1 MRTPFRLGLALVALL
16 GLTLGAGAQTTIGQA
31 RPPRTVDW
39 SWLGPFGLYDTAALQ
54 RGFQV
59 YKEVCSA
66 CHSLNL
72 VSFHSL
78 SEPGGPG
85 FTDAEM
91 KAIAASYKIPAEPND
106 KGEIFDAN
114 GTRLTRPGTPADHF
128 PPPFANDEAA
138 RAANNGALPPDQ
150 SVLVKAREG
159 GADYVYSICAGFGE
173 TPPAGFT
180 VMSGKYYNPYFD
192 GWNIS
197 MPPPLQAN
205 SVTYSDGTKATV
217 DQECKD
223 VTSFLMWAAEPKL
236 DERKHLGFEVILFL
250 LLFSGLLYLTYRRVW
265 RDAH

>member
-1 MRTPFRLGLALVALL
+1 MPSKIRLGLTFAALL
-16 GLTLGAGAQTTIGQA
+16 GMTCVAAAQSTEKAI
-31 RPPRTVDW
+31 PPKTVAW
-39 SWLGPFGLYDTAALQ
+39 SFQGPFGSYDRASLQ

-78 SEPGGPG
+78 SEPGGPS

-91 KAIAASYKIPAEPND
+91 KAIAASYKIPADPND
-106 KGEIFDAN
+106 KGELFDDK

-128 PPPFANDEAA
+128 PAPFANEQAA

-159 GADYVYSICAGFGE
+159 GSDYVYSICSGYGQ
-173 TPPAGFT
+173 TPPAGFKVLT
-180 VMSGKYYNPYFD
+180 GKYYNPYFD

-197 MPPPLQAN
+197 MPQPVSDN
-205 SVTYSDGTKATV
+205 SVTYSDRTKATI
-217 DQECKD
+217 DQECHD
-223 VTSFLMWAAEPKL
+223 VVTFLTWAAEPKME
-236 DERKHLGFEVILFL
+236 ERKHLGFEVILFL
-250 LLFSGLLYLTYRRVW
+250 LGFAGLLFLSYRRIW
-265 RDAH
+265 RDMH

>member
-1 MRTPFRLGLALVALL
+1 MRTTFRLGLALAALL
-16 GLTLGAGAQTTIGQA
+16 GAATAAAAQTAGTPQQ
-31 RPPRTVDW
+31 PKTVDW
-39 SWLGPFGLYDTAALQ
+39 SWQGPFGAYDRASLQ

-78 SEPGGPG
+78 SEPGGPS

-91 KAIAASYKIPAEPND
+91 KAIASSYKIPAEPND
-106 KGEIFDAN
+106 KGDIFDDKGN
-114 GTRLTRPGTPADHF
+114 RLTRPGTPADHF
-128 PPPFANDEAA
+128 PPPFANDNAA

-159 GADYVYSICAGFGE
+159 GSDYVYSICTGYGQ
-173 TPPAGFT
+173 TPPAGFK
-180 VMSGKYYNPYFD
+180 VMSGKYFNPYFD

-197 MPPPLQAN
+197 MPPPISDN

-217 DQECKD
+217 DQECRD
-223 VTSFLMWAAEPKL
+223 VVTFLTWAAEPKME
-236 DERKHLGFEVILFL
+236 ERKHLGFGVILFL
-250 LLFSGLLYLTYRRVW
+250 LLFSGLCYLSYRRIW
-265 RDAH
+265 RDMH

>member
-1 MRTPFRLGLALVALL
+1 MRTSFGFGFVVAAIL
-16 GLTLGAGAQTTIGQA
+16 GLTSAAPAQAALGDPL
-31 RPPRTVDW
+31 PPKTVAW
-39 SWLGPFGLYDTAALQ
+39 SFDGPFGHYDRGALK

-72 VSFHSL
+72 VSFHAL

-91 KAIAASYKIPAEPND
+91 KALAASYKVAAGPND
-106 KGEIFDAN
+106 KGDTVDSSGN
-114 GTRLTRPGTPADHF
+114 PLTRPGTPADHF
-128 PPPFANDEAA
+128 PPPFANEQAA

-159 GADYVYSICAGFGE
+159 GSDYVYSICSGYGQ

-180 VMSGKYYNPYFD
+180 VMTGKYYNPYFD

-197 MPPPLQAN
+197 MPQPIADE
-205 SVTYSDGTKATV
+205 SVTYSDGTKATI
-217 DQECKD
+217 DQECHD
-223 VTSFLMWAAEPKL
+223 VVTFLTWAAEPKME
-236 DERKHLGFEVILFL
+236 ERKHLGFEVIIFL
-250 LLFSGLLYLTYRRVW
+250 LGFAGLLYLAYRRVW
-265 RDAH
+265 RDMH

>member
-1 MRTPFRLGLALVALL
+1 MRTPLRLGLSLAAFL
-16 GLTLGAGAQTTIGQA
+16 GLASSALGQSTPLPL
-31 RPPRTVDW
+31 PPKSVEW
-39 SWLGPFGLYDTAALQ
+39 SFDGPFGYYDRGALQ

-59 YKEVCSA
+59 YNEVCSA

-85 FTDAEM
+85 FTDEQM
-91 KAIAASYKIPAEPND
+91 KAIAASKKIPAEPND
-106 KGEIFDAN
+106 KGELFDSSGN
-114 GTRLTRPGTPADHF
+114 RLTRPGTPADHF
-128 PPPFANDEAA
+128 PPPFPNEQAA

-159 GADYVYSICAGFGE
+159 GTNYLYSICSGYGQ
-173 TPPAGFT
+173 TPPPGFK

-197 MPPPLQAN
+197 MPPPIQAN

-217 DQECKD
+217 DQECRD
-223 VTSFLMWAAEPKL
+223 VATFLTWAAEPKME
-236 DERKHLGFEVILFL
+236 ERKHLGFEVILFL
-250 LLFSGLLYLTYRRVW
+250 LLLSGLLYLSYRRVW
-265 RDAH
+265 HDAH